1 MMQSFEHHGSV
12 ATNRWVAA
20 LFGLI
25 LSLVFSPLTVLS
37 SPAAPRTVWVSPG
50 DASNVIRWQAVP
62 GASGY
67 HVKYSSRRS
76 GTMQTVAENVSGS
89 EWLHEGIRNRGRSY
103 YAVSAIDAS
112 GESADSPRLLT
123 TPSEPVLDWLP
134 SGASVE
140 KLAGGLN
147 FTEGPVW
154 NPANGGFLIFSDI
167 NANRLYSW
175 SPSSGLD
182 IFRTPSQNANGNT
195 IDLEGRLI
203 TCEHT
208 TRRVTRTAFDGTI
221 TPIIETHE
229 GQRFNSP
236 NDVVV
241 KSDGTIWFTDPTW
254 GLSGRKELDGQ
265 YVFRFDP
272 TTAITTLVA
281 RGFQQPNGLCFS
293 PDESILY
300 VAESAG
306 PVNVR
311 AFDVQAN
318 GTLTGD
324 RIFAN
329 PSGTP
334 DGMRVDSQGRL
345 FTTAE
350 DVYIYDPNG
359 SQIGRI
365 DVPEVPANL
374 CFGGENDEMLFIT
387 ARTSLYGIT
396 RRPDLVVESIQ
407 TIPENPEH
415 GDRVTFQVILSNE
428 GTGATPRD
436 VPIEVTF
443 LVGTSPT
450 YILPVSFHEPLAPG
464 ASLLLE
470 TDPDDPKGVWSAT
483 FGSHRLEAIVDIGQ
497 SIEEVSSDN
506 NSRNLSLFVERGILL
521 RAARNAENGAAQLHL
536 VGSPGERFLLQ
547 SSPDLNQWT
556 DWMEIEIGPGQTA
569 VVINAPTALETFK
582 TFYRA
587 VTP

>member
-1 MMQSFEHHGSV
+1 M
-12 ATNRWVAA
+12 AINRWAA
-20 LFGLI
+20 ILPSLLFCWLNYP
-25 LSLVFSPLTVLS
+25 LSVSAT
-37 SPAAPRTVWVSPG
+37 PAAPRTVWVSPG
-50 DASNVIRWQAVP
+50 DASVVIRWQAVP

-67 HVKYSSRRS
+67 HVKYSTRRS
-76 GTMQTVAENVSGS
+76 GTLQVVAENVSGT
-89 EWLHEGIRNRGRSY
+89 EWLHEGVRNRGRAY
-103 YAVSAIDAS
+103 YTVSAIHDA
-112 GESADSPRLLT
+112 GESVDSPRLLT
-123 TPSEPVLDWLP
+123 RPSEPVLDWLP

-154 NPANGGFLIFSDI
+154 NPAEGGFLIFSDI
-167 NANRLYSW
+167 NANRLYRW
-175 SPSSGLD
+175 SPASGLD

-208 TRRVTRTAFDGTI
+208 TRRVTRTGFDGTI

-272 TTAITTLVA
+272 TSATTTLVA
-281 RGFQQPNGLCFS
+281 QGFQQPNGLCFS

-306 PVNVR
+306 PLIVR
-311 AFDVQAN
+311 AFDVQPD

-329 PSGTP
+329 PNGTP

-350 DVYIYDPNG
+350 DVYIYDPDG
-359 SQIGRI
+359 TQIGRI

-407 TIPENPEH
+407 TIPDDPQH
-415 GDRVTFQVILSNE
+415 GDAVTFQAVLSNS
-428 GTGATPRD
+428 GTGATPAD
-436 VPIEVTF
+436 VPIELTF

-450 YILPVSFHEPLAPG
+450 YILPVAFNEPLAPG
-464 ASLLLE
+464 ASLLVS
-470 TDPDDPKGVWSAT
+470 TDPSDPKGVWTPS
-483 FGSHRLEAIVDIGQ
+483 FGSHRLEAIVDIGR
-497 SIEEVSSDN
+497 SIEEVSTDN
-506 NSRNLSLFVERGILL
+506 NSHTIDLFVERGRLL
-521 RAARNAENGAAQLHL
+521 RAARDAETGAAQLHL
-536 VGSPGERFLLQ
+536 VGSPGERFMVQ
-547 SSPDLNQWT
+547 RSTDLDQWA
-556 DWMEIEIGPGQTA
+556 DWTEIEIGPGHSE
-569 VVINAPTALETFK
+569 VVFEAPMALEAFK

-587 VTP
+587 VAP